1 MRYLLLLLSLLITNV
16 HAQIVIPEGTPVL
29 LVTQDRMVSGEV
41 EVGSKV
47 RLLVERDV
55 LSPTGQI
62 LIAKGAPASGT
73 VLKSE
78 GSGFF
83 GRSGA
88 LDFSLDNATAVDGTS
103 VRLRAVRAATAN
115 DQETAVIVGGVLLS
129 WAFIFMEGDDI
140 DIPAGTVL
148 NTWTAEN
155 TKLSKAGGNAKLVP
169 ASVKITTPQPGTNY
183 KEEEKL
189 YFAVDA
195 TPADPE
201 AWVRVYIDDQMV
213 SSQKGN
219 LSRIEWNTYRNEKL
233 TERVTGPGEHKLT
246 IELTWANGQTAISA
260 PVGVSFKDGPW

>member
-1 MRYLLLLLSLLITNV
+1 MLFLIALLIAPAL
-16 HAQIVIPEGTPVL
+16 AQVTLPEGTPVL

-55 LSPTGQI
+55 LGPSGQV

-88 LDFSLDNATAVDGTS
+88 LDFSLDNATAVDGTA
-103 VRLRAVRAATAN
+103 VRLRAVRSATAD

-129 WAFIFMEGDDI
+129 WAFIFMEGDDV

-148 NTWTAEN
+148 NTWTSEN
-155 TKLSKAGGNAKLVP
+155 TKISKPGAAVAMGPKKV
-169 ASVKITTPQPGTNY
+169 SVTTPAPGTSY

-189 YFAVDA
+189 YFSAEA
-195 TPADPE
+195 TPPDDN
-201 AWVRVYIDDQMV
+201 AWVRVYIDDSMV
-213 SSQKGN
+213 SSQRGN
-219 LSRIEWNTYRNEKL
+219 LSRIEWNTYRNEKQ
-233 TERVTGPGEHKLT
+233 TERVTGAGEHKLVV
-246 IELTWANGQTAISA
+246 EVTWSNGQIVSSE
-260 PVGVSFKDGPW
+260 PVPVTFKEGPW